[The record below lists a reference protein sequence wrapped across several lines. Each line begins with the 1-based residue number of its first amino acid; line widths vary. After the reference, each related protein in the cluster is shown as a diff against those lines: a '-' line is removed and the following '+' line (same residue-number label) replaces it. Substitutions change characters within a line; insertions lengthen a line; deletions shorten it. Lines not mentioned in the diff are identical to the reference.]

1 MDNDKREKRKAIRE
15 GLISSLIAQGYI
27 TPDEATAFRDLKEL
41 PKDRKGLATAYY
53 LLGIDSRLEYL
64 PSIGFIERTKET
76 LDEIFDN
83 YKVIDAMRRGEENP
97 TGMDEAA
104 KRIENITIQEK
115 IKWAETYINARR
127 GIVRDK
133 VLKFLQIEIAV
144 RLSKPDEGKED
155 CIVFLRDLLREKGY
169 NGRSDS
175 LNDKDRRIIRE
186 AAVYYLDL
194 MELSILNGTF
204 MEREEEYKS
213 LQDEEGDLRDKY
225 YYRDVFDEVLLA
237 FDYSFEML
245 SGSIVSYTD
254 NSPKGYINLLRE
266 EYDNLLNEEDV
277 VKLKGGKFSYLLEE

>member
-27 TPDEATAFRDLKEL
+27 TPDEATTFRDLKEL

-104 KRIENITIQEK
+104 KRIDNITIQEK
-115 IKWAETYINARR
+115 IKWAETFVDARR

-194 MELSILNGTF
+194 MELSFLNGTF
-204 MEREEEYKS
+204 TEREEEYKS

-245 SGSIVSYTD
+245 GGSIISYTD
-254 NSPKGYINLLRE
+254 NSLKEYFNFLRE

>member
-64 PSIGFIERTKET
+64 PSIGFIERMKESLVEMFKT
-76 LDEIFDN
+76 FEGVAAARN
-83 YKVIDAMRRGEENP
+83 GEDPN
-97 TGMDEAA
+97 GMDEAA
-104 KRIENITIQEK
+104 KRIDSITIQEK
-115 IKWAETYINARR
+115 IKWAETFVDARR

-133 VLKFLQIEIAV
+133 VLKFLQIEIAL
-144 RLSKPDEGKED
+144 RLSKPDEGRWD
-155 CIVFLRDLLREKGY
+155 CIVYLRDLLREKGY

-175 LNDKDRRIIRE
+175 LNDKDRQIIRE

-194 MELSILNGTF
+194 MELSFLNGTF
-204 MEREEEYKS
+204 TEREEEYKS
-213 LQDEEGDLRDKY
+213 LQDEEGSFKEDY
-225 YYRDVFDEVLLA
+225 YYRDIFDEVLLA
-237 FDYSFEML
+237 FDYSLDML
-245 SGSIVSYTD
+245 GGSIISYTD
-254 NSPKGYINLLRE
+254 NSLKEYFNFLRE